1 MITLDLDTGRNNGKI
16 VSGDFA
22 ELREHFSVKNEA
34 ANFARRRGFFVKD
47 RNYLITPTGKFEL
60 HFVDEII
67 KWCRE
72 NDIQVEITDRL
83 KKATVPILKFNFQDP
98 KLNLQLRDYQ
108 EEVVKTCLQFHH
120 GIIELATSGG
130 KTLIISSL
138 LENLYRENPDF
149 KCLII
154 VPDLGLVKQTKGDF
168 NDYGVNFTYSIWTGK
183 DELDFST
190 NVIIANTGILL
201 SEKSNTEWTESI
213 DVLIVDE
220 VHKVRKGNK
229 INKLIKRILT
239 FHKFGFTGTLPE
251 EPMDQ
256 WNIFSKFGSVKY
268 SKKAHE
274 LKLESYVT
282 PAKVA
287 GLRLNYLNPPIF
299 RSADIDNPTE
309 LFTQEQKYIISSDYR
324 NNFISNLCDRV
335 DNNCLIL
342 VDLIDHGLELE
353 KKLTENKINKEIY
366 FIRGEVDV
374 EERRR
379 VQKLMEEQNNI
390 CVIAISKIFSTGI
403 NIKNLH
409 YLIFSA
415 GGKAKVKIIQSIGRG
430 LRLHS
435 DKKQFLIFDI
445 IDNLRYG
452 LQHFEKRKQLYKQ
465 EQIPYGVKDFY
476 EK

>member
-1 MITLDLDTGRNNGKI
+1 MITLDLDTGRNNAKI

-22 ELREHFSVKNEA
+22 ELREYFSVKNEA

-47 RNYLITPTGKFEL
+47 RTYVITPTGKFEL
-60 HFVDEII
+60 HFTDEII
-67 KWCRE
+67 KWCYE
-72 NDIQVEITDRL
+72 NDVQVEITDRL
-83 KKATVPILKFNFQDP
+83 KKATDCTLNFSYEDP

-108 EEVVKTCLQFHH
+108 VEVVKTCIQFHH

-138 LENLYRENPDF
+138 LENLYRENPEF

-229 INKLIKRILT
+229 INKLIKKILT
-239 FHKFGFTGTLPE
+239 YHKFGFTGTLPE
-251 EPMDQ
+251 EPLDQ

-282 PAKVA
+282 PAKVI
-287 GLRLNYLNPPIF
+287 GLKLHYKNPP
-299 RSADIDNPTE
+299 SQDTSQPLEPTKQF
-309 LFTQEQKYIISSDYR
+309 LDEQQFLINSGFR
-324 NNFISNLCDRV
+324 NNFISNLCNKLE
-335 DNNCLIL
+335 NNSLIL

-353 KKLTENKINKEIY
+353 RTLSENMEGKDVY
-366 FIRGEVDV
+366 FIRGDVEVD
-374 EERRR
+374 ERRK
-379 VQKLMEEQNNI
+379 VQQLMEEKNNI
-390 CVIAISKIFSTGI
+390 CVVAISKIFSTGI

-409 YLIFSA
+409 YLVFAA
-415 GGKAKVKIIQSIGRG
+415 GGKAKVKTIQSIGRG

-435 DKKQFLIFDI
+435 DKKEFIIFDI
-445 IDNLRYG
+445 IDNLKYG
-452 LQHFEKRKQLYKQ
+452 VRHFNKRKELYKQ
-465 EQIPYGVKDFY
+465 EKIPYGVKDFY